1 VDENC
6 EPLVNSVLSPADDI
20 VNVPRAPIDGSGSGC
35 GVLFASRRI
44 PSLEHSN
51 MADYIPGPDPFF
63 QAWQSNFVTYA
74 NANLAALGLVAA
86 DMAPVT
92 SAQGTW
98 ATAFPAHV
106 AAVAAAKAARKT
118 KDDARAAYVAV
129 IRPLV
134 RRLQA
139 SAVVS
144 DAEKASLGITVRA
157 EPSPIGP
164 PTTAPLC
171 SIECSNRLQQVLR
184 FVDAA
189 TPSRKGKPAGV
200 LGVEIWNKVGTT
212 PPAGESDL
220 RFVAVDTAAPYIMTF
235 DSSDGGKI
243 NYVWMRWV
251 SPTGERGPWSE
262 QAQATIAA

>member
-1 VDENC
+1 
-6 EPLVNSVLSPADDI
+6 
-20 VNVPRAPIDGSGSGC
+20 
-35 GVLFASRRI
+35 
-44 PSLEHSN
+44 
-51 MADYIPGPDPFF
+51 MADYIPGPDASF

-92 SAQGTW
+92 AAQTGW

-106 AAVAAAKAARKT
+106 AAVNAAKAAKQT
-118 KDDARAAYVAV
+118 KDENRAAYVAV

-144 DAEKASLGITVRA
+144 DAEKASLGITVA
-157 EPSPIGP
+157 QTPTPIGP
-164 PTTAPLC
+164 PTTAPIAT
-171 SIECSNRLQQVLR
+171 IECGNRLQQTLR
-184 FVDAA
+184 FVDSA
-189 TPSRKGKPAGV
+189 TPTRKAKPAGV

-212 PPAGESDL
+212 PPASEADL
-220 RFVAVDTAAPYIMTF
+220 RFVAVDTNAPYVMNF
-235 DSSDGGKI
+235 DLADGGKT